1 MEDDE
6 QGHPLI
12 NYPNNIAV
20 ILQASVLIFGSTEKP
35 TIRFLLAAMRF
46 SSFARFGYVHLGE
59 PTAEVSQL
67 NFRVGNQKITS
78 GCCFQITAMKEAL
91 SIKCSQCENILI
103 FNEQPEVCLLDAVD
117 EDIHLQI
124 SILTISEG
132 TNCSTQHQQCEAAH
146 ERGHRH
152 VHSGEHAPVSAQGEK
167 IAFF

>member
-1 MEDDE
+1 MEDHK
-6 QGHPLI
+6 QGHLLI

-20 ILQASVLIFGSTEKP
+20 IFQASVLVFGSTEKP

-78 GCCFQITAMKEAL
+78 DRFQITAMKEAL

-103 FNEQPEVCLLDAVD
+103 FNEQPEVCLLNAVD
-117 EDIHLQI
+117 EDIHL
-124 SILTISEG
+124 
-132 TNCSTQHQQCEAAH
+132 
-146 ERGHRH
+146 
-152 VHSGEHAPVSAQGEK
+152 
-167 IAFF
+167 